1 MPDTDTIARQ
11 LHRVRRRRNL
21 VELQRALYVLIAIG
35 AAAAALLVVLALA
48 TSARLFAV
56 AAWSVSATVLAS
68 TALVVWETRRR
79 WLGGGRAAAWIDRR
93 CALGGRLR
101 TLVEVEG
108 RAERGAAFFLPLL
121 VEENVGRLASWRP
134 ERVVPRRV
142 PRSAL
147 AAALAGVG
155 LLLVAIAL
163 APGLRPRVPQIIY
176 SDQPVAG
183 EEMDAADGVPDRV
196 IVAPA
201 ETRDRRRGAA
211 ETPVAGADP
220 GADDDSALARLSQA
234 LQEQI
239 RRELWGAAWE
249 RMREAAARLEER
261 TDERRAARAG
271 RGAPADGDGE
281 PGEPWDEART
291 PRELGRRSTA
301 SGATSGRGFQRRDGG
316 QDGEPEAAADEEGG
330 REPGGD
336 ERAAGAGNDTDP
348 EHLFGRASGRGETG
362 SERFELGIT
371 APVRARGGAPK
382 RAAGDAPPTAPDAR
396 PELGAGQRE
405 DGAVRRMP
413 VPAGYEP
420 IVREVFA
427 HRAPPGDAS
436 P

>member
-1 MPDTDTIARQ
+1 MPDTETIARQ

-21 VELQRALYVLIAIG
+21 VELQRALYVLIAVG
-35 AAAAALLVVLALA
+35 AAAAALLIVLALA

-68 TALVVWETRRR
+68 AALVTWETRQR

-101 TLVEVEG
+101 TLVEVQG
-108 RAERGAAFFLPLL
+108 RAERDVAFFLPLL
-121 VEENVGRLASWRP
+121 VEENVSRLAIWRP

-142 PRSAL
+142 PRAAL

-163 APGLRPRVPQIIY
+163 APGFRPRVPEIIY
-176 SDQPVAG
+176 SDRPVEG
-183 EEMDAADGVPDRV
+183 EEMNAADGVPDRV

-201 ETRDRRRGAA
+201 EARDRRRGAA

-220 GADDDSALARLSQA
+220 AAGDDSALARLSQA

-261 TDERRAARAG
+261 AGERRESRAG
-271 RGAPADGDGE
+271 RGAPDGGDGE
-281 PGEPWDEART
+281 PGEPWDEALA
-291 PRELGRRSTA
+291 PRELGTRGAA
-301 SGATSGRGFQRRDGG
+301 SGVTSGRGFQRRDGG
-316 QDGEPEAAADEEGG
+316 QDGEPETDADEDGNG
-330 REPGGD
+330 EPSGD

-348 EHLFGRASGRGETG
+348 EHLFGRASGRDDAAT
-362 SERFELGIT
+362 ERFELGIT

-382 RAAGDAPPTAPDAR
+382 RAAGDAPPAAPDAR

-405 DGAVRRMP
+405 DTVVRRMP
-413 VPAGYEP
+413 VPAGYES

-427 HRAPPGDAS
+427 HRAPPGDAR